1 MQYNNLKFIVDTD
14 KIEEIFS
21 TFNSKSPFNLKKSIK
36 SMLKEYNNLDY
47 SDFYVRLALYLENAY
62 KTIKKSNYLY
72 RSKNNFN
79 IVILKYRMKDINS
92 NKGKS
97 AGWRIIA
104 LVDEINQIFYLL
116 DLYKHSNGKENLRDD
131 EFSKLKL
138 LCDEYAKEV

>member
-1 MQYNNLKFIVDTD
+1 
-14 KIEEIFS
+14 
-21 TFNSKSPFNLKKSIK
+21 
-36 SMLKEYNNLDY
+36 MLKEYNNLDY
-47 SDFYVRLALYLENAY
+47 SDFYVRLALDLENAY

-79 IVILKYRMKDINS
+79 IVILKYRMKDVNS